1 MEEYFFLVL
10 NKKLENP
17 SQASMLSDDG
27 PSGRTTRHMTPDPT
41 DTWPILVAA
50 NIICC
55 NPGECAAKPS
65 CVILSQEKWILTSLV
80 DSPELSTFHVTH
92 SWSGKC
98 WICAFVFCFIS
109 CQMQPATSISQML
122 RFSISIFQTA
132 LLVISFSLVGCAKP
146 QIYFFTALL
155 HVGDSYN
162 FDFRVCSG
170 VSFGSHIVDEW

>member
-1 MEEYFFLVL
+1 M

-55 NPGECAAKPS
+55 NPGECAANQVVLFWVKKNGFSPPS
-65 CVILSQEKWILTSLV
+65 STPLSF
-80 DSPELSTFHVTH
+80 STFHVTH